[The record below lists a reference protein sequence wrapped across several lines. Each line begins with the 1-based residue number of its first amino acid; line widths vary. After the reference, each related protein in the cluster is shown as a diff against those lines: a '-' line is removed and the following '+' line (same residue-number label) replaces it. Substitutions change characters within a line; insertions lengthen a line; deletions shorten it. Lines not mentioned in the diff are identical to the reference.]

1 MNKSIFALLLVGMLT
16 ISSPTWSA
24 SSFNDVQQRAES
36 GDAKAQL
43 ELGYRYFQGNE
54 TARDV
59 EKALRWFQR
68 AAQQGYSTLRNT
80 RRRPGREYRS
90 LRLSLHPYSNVLDGC
105 QRHLRVALFFVLQ
118 ALSGYQCLISDAP
131 MSAIFLFRSSMVA
144 CVSVM

>member
-1 MNKSIFALLLVGMLT
+1 MKKSIFALLLVGMLI

-68 AAQQGYSTLRNT
+68 AAQQGYTPAEYVMGLRYAN
-80 RRRPGREYRS
+80 GEGVAQDYAQAAQWYRKAAVKG
-90 LRLSLHPYSNVLDGC
+90 LPQAQQNLAVL
-105 QRHLRVALFFVLQ
+105 
-118 ALSGYQCLISDAP
+118 YQCLISDAP